1 MVAELG
7 GYTGLLLGYSL
18 LHLSKEEFNWFNLNG
33 FSSSHYPNSKII
45 PVTRSILTDL
55 I

>member
-33 FSSSHYPNSKII
+33 SSSHYPNSKII
-45 PVTRSILTDL
+45 PVTRPILTDL